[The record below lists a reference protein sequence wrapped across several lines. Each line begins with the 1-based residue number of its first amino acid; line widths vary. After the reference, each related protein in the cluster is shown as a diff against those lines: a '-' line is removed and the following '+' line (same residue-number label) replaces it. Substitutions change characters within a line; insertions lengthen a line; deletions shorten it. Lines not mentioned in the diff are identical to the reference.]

1 MWYPSAAFFLPVY
14 GGCPCAS
21 SWDISQPQ
29 INFQPRLILLLVHPE
44 IFMRRNFSRF
54 DRDQIASVFLDDR
67 S

>member
-1 MWYPSAAFFLPVY
+1 VY